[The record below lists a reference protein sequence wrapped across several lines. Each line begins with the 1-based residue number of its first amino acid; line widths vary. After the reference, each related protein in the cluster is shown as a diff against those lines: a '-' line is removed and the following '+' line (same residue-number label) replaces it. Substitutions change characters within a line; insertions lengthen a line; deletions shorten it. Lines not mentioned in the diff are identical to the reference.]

1 MHDAAGG
8 GQQATMRVN
17 ATFLLVFAAAPAC
30 GGTAANGD
38 AGGDS
43 AVNANACSAVTA
55 LDHSCASDA
64 DCVAVHHATNCCGGL
79 AWIGIRTSERQR
91 FGTLEAQ
98 CVASYPACGCY
109 DGRDST
115 DDGSRI
121 PLAGS
126 AAATCQAGVCKT
138 YASACGRLCEAGS
151 SCRTCTDAT
160 AGTMTSTCAVQC
172 SNDSMCDP
180 SNPRCNIGFTSG
192 LCAPASVSCEP
203 PN

>member
-1 MHDAAGG
+1 
-8 GQQATMRVN
+8 MRVN

-43 AVNANACSAVTA
+43 AVNANACSA
-55 LDHSCASDA
+55 
-64 DCVAVHHATNCCGGL
+64 
-79 AWIGIRTSERQR
+79 
-91 FGTLEAQ
+91 GT